1 MNNKI
6 LILTSIKPDPINSG
20 GHPSG
25 LIWEIIKIF
34 KENNINIEIFIEEE
48 STNKFYRVSH
58 RYGIYLKKVNI
69 DFNNYEKIIVYPE
82 NLAFGVPKIFREKI
96 TVLGPD
102 SPSLRDARIYK
113 EMKKNNISI
122 LETWIKGIYYNI
134 SKYHEYRLLKQ
145 IESFLV
151 VGKTDKFWMKKNPYI
166 INNLSLK
173 EKIKFLRHPIL
184 SRVVKGN
191 LEKENIEKK
200 RFIFSGD
207 LNYKFNNRFI
217 TDIVNELE
225 KFDNI
230 SDEKFLNIV
239 VVGKKNKWIVDL
251 FRNIKICNVNYIEW
265 IEDYNSVC
273 VIGQDVHCLPL
284 LVGAGTK
291 NRALTAIANG
301 LEIITTPIGIEN
313 IMYKNLTSIYITK
326 NAKLFAKY
334 MIKLNNC
341 FFNESDLNNLIKE
354 RKVFRK
360 NVEAEYKRVL
370 IYEVMKDFFYFSNNL
385 KR

>member
-1 MNNKI
+1 M
-6 LILTSIKPDPINSG
+6 
-20 GHPSG
+20 
-25 LIWEIIKIF
+25 
-34 KENNINIEIFIEEE
+34 
-48 STNKFYRVSH
+48 
-58 RYGIYLKKVNI
+58 GIYLKKINI

-82 NLAFGVPKIFREKI
+82 NLAFGIPKNFRRKI

-134 SKYHEYRLLKQ
+134 AKYHEYRLLKQ

-151 VGKTDKFWMKKNPYI
+151 VGKTDRLWMKKNSYI
-166 INNLSLK
+166 INKLSLK

-184 SRVVKGN
+184 SRVVKEN

-217 TDIVNELE
+217 TVIVNELE

-230 SDEKFLNIV
+230 SYKNFLNIV

-251 FRNIKICNVNYIEW
+251 FENIKICNVNYIEW
-265 IEDYNSVC
+265 IEDYNDVC

-301 LEIITTPIGIEN
+301 LEIITTPIGVEN

-326 NAKLFAKY
+326 NAKLFARY
-334 MIKLNNC
+334 MIKLNNR
-341 FFNESDLNNLIKE
+341 FFYESDLNNLIKE
-354 RKVFRK
+354 RQIFRK

-370 IYEVMKDFFYFSNNL
+370 IYEVMKDFFYFSNSL